1 MASNK
6 LSTLWVKHLKDP
18 EEIDKLNKAILG
30 SVVIRNRLTQII
42 KEKLESIDNTECSV
56 SDYDS
61 PSWSHK
67 QAHRNGQK
75 TALNEVLKL
84 IDL

>member
-1 MASNK
+1 MASK
-6 LSTLWVKHLKDP
+6 LSNLWVKHLRSP
-18 EEIDKLNKAILG
+18 EDIEALNKAILG
-30 SVVIRNRLTQII
+30 STVLRNRLSEII
-42 KEKLESIDNTECSV
+42 KEKLQALDNAECSV
-56 SDYDS
+56 SDYDN

-75 TALNEVLKL
+75 ASLVEVLKL

>member
-1 MASNK
+1 MASK
-6 LSTLWVKHLKDP
+6 LSNLWVKHLKDP
-18 EEIDKLNKAILG
+18 EEIERLNKAILG
-30 SVVIRNRLTQII
+30 STTMRNRLVDIL
-42 KEKLESIDNTECSV
+42 KEKLQALDTQECSV
-56 SDYDS
+56 SDYDN

-75 TALNEVLKL
+75 ASLVEVLKL